1 MSTSVLPPLG
11 DSNSDRGWS
20 ELERCLAEI
29 AELSRSDVS
38 FGEFAKQTLV
48 RAVRILAA
56 RGGAVWVGGS
66 REELHLQCHLDC
78 EQWELTPRSPATTA
92 HHHFLLAVIRSGKAS
107 IVSPRSE
114 RPDLP
119 SDESAYDCDWIAAP
133 FEIDGVVVGIVEVA
147 RSAGDNETTRQGSLR
162 LLEMVCELTAD
173 FFRHQ
178 QLRELRYSER
188 QWQQYESLVLRVHA
202 DLNLR
207 STAFE
212 LVNDGRA
219 FVGCDRVSLLVPRGD
234 DLRVIAISGV
244 DTFDDRSHLVNALE
258 TLAQA
263 VVRSGQAL
271 RYRGETA
278 ELAPQLEGP
287 IGDYVDLSHALT
299 MDVIP
304 LRPSDDRESV
314 GAIVFEQFG
323 TADAQTA
330 QTRGLHQRAMD
341 ERIVRVAYLG
351 GSAVRNALDY
361 NTLPLL
367 NAARWV
373 RGWASRLGTVRRR
386 RLIVATGAISLI
398 VLLLMLIPATV
409 YVKAEGE
416 LQPSIRRDI
425 YAPLDGEVV
434 DVPAVHD
441 GDVVKDEILVLLR
454 SRPLEIKLQGL
465 QGEYQTTEKK
475 LLAVASA
482 RVQSDSQDTGSANRP
497 RQLAAEEQEL
507 KQALL
512 SQQKQMDLVRQQR
525 ESLCVRSPIDGRVLT
540 WNPRELLEDR
550 PVQRGQLLVSLADID
565 GPWGVEVL
573 VPDHQIGYVLSAQ
586 RNNRLPL
593 TLTFSMATDRRTSHQ
608 ALLQTVGAR
617 SESIDGQPASVRV
630 TATVPKTA
638 IGHLRP
644 GARLYAKVD
653 CGTRSLGYVWLHE
666 LVDTFKAWLLF

>member
-1 MSTSVLPPLG
+1 LSTSVLPPLG
-11 DSNSDRGWS
+11 DSDRSWS

-38 FGEFAKQTLV
+38 FGEFAKETLV
-48 RAVRILAA
+48 RTVRVLAA
-56 RGGAVWVGGS
+56 RGGAFWVRGLH
-66 REELHLQCHLDC
+66 EELHLQCHVGC
-78 EQWELTPRSPATTA
+78 EQWELTSRSPASAA
-92 HHHFLLAVIRSGKAS
+92 HHHFLQAVLRSGKAS
-107 IVSPRSE
+107 IVSPRPE

-119 SDESAYDCDWIAAP
+119 FDESAYDCCWIAAP

-147 RSAGDNETTRQGSLR
+147 RSAGDNESTAKGNLR

-173 FFRHQ
+173 FFRRQ
-178 QLRELRYSER
+178 QVRELRHSEHR
-188 QWQQYESLVLRVHA
+188 WQQYESLVLRVHA
-202 DLNLR
+202 DLDLR

-278 ELAPQLEGP
+278 ELAPQLEEP

-304 LRPSDDRESV
+304 LRAADDRESV
-314 GAIVFEQFG
+314 GAMVFEQF
-323 TADAQTA
+323 AVSDAPPEHE
-330 QTRGLHQRAMD
+330 RGMD
-341 ERIVRVAYLG
+341 ERAMAERVVRVASLG

-367 NAARWV
+367 NASRWAR
-373 RGWASRLGTVRRR
+373 RWASGLGSFRRR
-386 RLIVATGAISLI
+386 RLIVVTGSILSI
-398 VLLLMLIPATV
+398 VLALMLIPATV

-482 RVQSDSQDTGSANRP
+482 RVQSDSEDTGSANRP

-507 KQALL
+507 KQSLL
-512 SQQKQMDLVRQQR
+512 SQRKQMELVRQQR
-525 ESLCVRSPIDGRVLT
+525 ESLCVRSPINGRVLT

-565 GPWGVEVL
+565 GPWGVEL
-573 VPDHQIGYVLSAQ
+573 WVPDHQIGYILAAQ
-586 RNNRLPL
+586 RNHPLPL
-593 TLTFSMATDRRTSHQ
+593 TVTFSLATDRRTSHQ
-608 ALLQTVGAR
+608 GRLQTVGAR

-638 IGHLRP
+638 IDHLRP

-666 LVDTFKAWLLF
+666 IVDTLQAWLLF